1 MKQTKSVIILE
12 YKSYY
17 LLDICFLVNCYF
29 FVEICDIIY
38 CFVTTVMKAIILVK
52 MMLKKL
58 LKKNTTFHYIRKVF
72 SIRLKSYFTNPKYIL
87 FMVILI

>member
-1 MKQTKSVIILE
+1 MKQTQSVIILE

-17 LLDICFLVNCYF
+17 LLDFRFLVNCYF

-52 MMLKKL
+52 MML
-58 LKKNTTFHYIRKVF
+58 
-72 SIRLKSYFTNPKYIL
+72 
-87 FMVILI
+87 